1 MCLYFKGDDILND
14 VANSIRNAFDQV
26 VSSIPN
32 LVYALL
38 LLLLAWGV
46 ATIVRGILE
55 KGLKKVGFQRLLSK
69 GRVVPT
75 EEKGI
80 EALKSLASI
89 AYYLVFILFIPSIL
103 DALNMNSVS
112 QPISSMMQK
121 LLAFLPNLFAAAI
134 ILTIGIIIARFI
146 RNLVFNLLNSL
157 RVDRFFDKIYVAEKE
172 QPPKETLSTILSNIV
187 FFVILVPIITIAL
200 EALNIQMISQPI
212 VSVLD
217 SVLGMIPNLFV
228 AIVLII
234 VGYYLARF
242 VSGLLIGLL
251 NRTGINSIYRYL
263 GFQSADTARFNL
275 SDILGQI
282 VKVIIIVFFT
292 VEALNVLQLNVLN
305 QIGNA
310 AILYLPM
317 LVSALLIL
325 GLGLVAGNLLQQVIT
340 RYTGS
345 SFSAN
350 IVKYIVILFAV
361 FMTLD
366 QLGFASSIVNIAF
379 LLILGSLAVAFA
391 IAFGIGGR
399 DFAKRQLAKFEAKI
413 EKQDQ
418 TNKSIKQ
425 NDTNDTNGPT
435 KPFE

>member
-1 MCLYFKGDDILND
+1 MNG
-14 VANSIRNAFDQV
+14 VTNSFRNMFDQI
-26 VSSIPN
+26 VSNIPN
-32 LVYALL
+32 VVYALL
-38 LLLLAWGV
+38 LLLLAFAV
-46 ATIVRGILE
+46 ATIVKGILE
-55 KGLKKVGFQRLLSK
+55 KGLKKLGVQRLLAK
-69 GRVVPT
+69 GRLVPT
-75 EEKGI
+75 EEKGLDT
-80 EALKSLASI
+80 LKSLATI

-134 ILTIGIIIARFI
+134 ILTIGIIVIRFV
-146 RNLVFNLLNSL
+146 RNLVYNLLNGL
-157 RVDRFFDKIYVAEKE
+157 QIDRFFNKIYIGKQE

-187 FFVILVPIITIAL
+187 MFVLLVPVITIAL

-217 SVLGMIPNLFV
+217 RVIGMIPNIFV
-228 AIVLII
+228 AIVLVI

-242 VSGLLIGLL
+242 VSGLLVSLL
-251 NRTGINSIYRYL
+251 NRTGINSIYGYF
-263 GFQSADTARFNL
+263 GFRPTSDGTPRFQL
-275 SDILGQI
+275 SEILGQI
-282 VKVIIIVFFT
+282 VKVLIILFFT
-292 VEALNVLQLNVLN
+292 VEALNVLRLNVLN
-305 QIGNA
+305 QIGNS
-310 AILYLPM
+310 IIVYLPM

-325 GLGLVAGNLLQQVIT
+325 GLGLVAANLLQQLIA

-350 IVKYIVILFAV
+350 IVKYVIILFAV

-366 QLGFASSIVNIAF
+366 QLGFATSIVNLAF

-399 DFAKRQLAKFEAKI
+399 EFAKRQLTKFESKLERKDSASSK
-413 EKQDQ
+413 DQ
-418 TNKSIKQ
+418 EPPHPM
-425 NDTNDTNGPT
+425 D
-435 KPFE
+435 

>member
-1 MCLYFKGDDILND
+1 MNGVTDSF
-14 VANSIRNAFDQV
+14 RNMFDQI
-26 VSSIPN
+26 VSNIPN
-32 LVYALL
+32 VVYALL
-38 LLLLAWGV
+38 LLLLAFAV
-46 ATIVRGILE
+46 ATIVKGILE
-55 KGLKKVGFQRLLSK
+55 KGLKKLGVQRLLAR

-75 EEKGI
+75 EEKGLDT
-80 EALKSLASI
+80 LKSLATI

-121 LLAFLPNLFAAAI
+121 FLAFLPNLFAAAI
-134 ILTIGIIIARFI
+134 ILTIGIIVIRFV
-146 RNLVFNLLNSL
+146 RNLVYNLLNGL
-157 RVDRFFDKIYVAEKE
+157 QIDRFFNKIYVGKQE
-172 QPPKETLSTILSNIV
+172 QPPKETLSTVLSNIV
-187 FFVILVPIITIAL
+187 MFVLLVPVITIAL

-217 SVLGMIPNLFV
+217 RVIGMIPNIFV
-228 AIVLII
+228 AIVLVI

-242 VSGLLIGLL
+242 VSGLLVSLL
-251 NRTGINSIYRYL
+251 NRTGINSIYGYF
-263 GFQSADTARFNL
+263 GFRPTSDGTPRFQL
-275 SDILGQI
+275 AEILGQI
-282 VKVIIIVFFT
+282 VKVLIILFFT
-292 VEALNVLQLNVLN
+292 VEALNVLRLNVLN

-310 AILYLPM
+310 IIVYLPM

-325 GLGLVAGNLLQQVIT
+325 GLGLVAANLLQQLIA

-350 IVKYIVILFAV
+350 IVKYVIILFAV

-366 QLGFASSIVNIAF
+366 QLGFATSIVNLAF

-399 DFAKRQLAKFEAKI
+399 EFAKRQLSKFENKL
-413 EKQDQ
+413 ESKDSPKSQDQ
-418 TNKSIKQ
+418 EPPHPMN
-425 NDTNDTNGPT
+425 
-435 KPFE
+435 

>member
-1 MCLYFKGDDILND
+1 MIFLND
-14 VANSIRNAFDQV
+14 VTNSIQNTFDQV

-32 LVYALL
+32 LLYALL
-38 LLLLAWGV
+38 LLLLAFAV
-46 ATIVRGILE
+46 ATIARGILE
-55 KGLKKVGFQRLLSK
+55 KGLKKIGVQRLLSK
-69 GRVVPT
+69 GRIVPT

-80 EALKSLASI
+80 ETLKSLATV

-134 ILTIGIIIARFI
+134 ILTVGIIVARFI
-146 RNLVFNLLNSL
+146 RNLVYNLLNSL
-157 RVDRFFDKIYVAEKE
+157 QIDRFFNKIYVAEPE

-187 FFVILVPIITIAL
+187 LFVILVPVITIAL

-217 SVLGMIPNLFV
+217 SVIGMIPNLFV
-228 AIVLII
+228 AIVLVI

-251 NRTGINSIYRYL
+251 NRTGINSIYGYF
-263 GFQSADTARFNL
+263 GIQTISGKPRFNL
-275 SDILGQI
+275 SEILGQI
-282 VKVIIIVFFT
+282 VKVLIILFFT

-310 AILYLPM
+310 VIVYLPM

-350 IVKYIVILFAV
+350 IVKYIIILFAV

-399 DFAKRQLAKFEAKI
+399 DFAKRQLIKFE
-413 EKQDQ
+413 
-418 TNKSIKQ
+418 NKLDKK
-425 NDTNDTNGPT
+425 DEPEDPT
-435 KPFE
+435 PPVE

>member
-1 MCLYFKGDDILND
+1 MNGVTSSF
-14 VANSIRNAFDQV
+14 RNMFDQI
-26 VSSIPN
+26 VSNIPN
-32 LVYALL
+32 VVYALL
-38 LLLLAWGV
+38 LLLLAFAV
-46 ATIVRGILE
+46 ATIVKGILE
-55 KGLKKVGFQRLLSK
+55 KGLKKLGVQRLLAK
-69 GRVVPT
+69 GRLVPT
-75 EEKGI
+75 EEKGLDT
-80 EALKSLASI
+80 LKSLATI

-134 ILTIGIIIARFI
+134 ILTIGMIVIRFV
-146 RNLVFNLLNSL
+146 RNLVYNLLNGL
-157 RVDRFFDKIYVAEKE
+157 QIDRFFNKIYIGTQE

-187 FFVILVPIITIAL
+187 MFVLLVPVITIAL

-217 SVLGMIPNLFV
+217 RVIGMIPNIFV
-228 AIVLII
+228 AIVLVI

-242 VSGLLIGLL
+242 VSGLLVSLL
-251 NRTGINSIYRYL
+251 NRTGINSIYGYF
-263 GFQSADTARFNL
+263 GFRPASDGTPRFQL
-275 SDILGQI
+275 SEILGQI
-282 VKVIIIVFFT
+282 VKVLIILFFT
-292 VEALNVLQLNVLN
+292 VEALNVLRLNVLN
-305 QIGNA
+305 QIGNS
-310 AILYLPM
+310 IIVYLPM

-325 GLGLVAGNLLQQVIT
+325 GLGLVAANLLQQLIA

-350 IVKYIVILFAV
+350 IVKYVIILFAV

-366 QLGFASSIVNIAF
+366 QLGFATSIVNLAF

-399 DFAKRQLAKFEAKI
+399 EFAKRQLTKFESKLERKDSASSK
-413 EKQDQ
+413 DQ
-418 TNKSIKQ
+418 EPPHPM
-425 NDTNDTNGPT
+425 D
-435 KPFE
+435 

>member
-1 MCLYFKGDDILND
+1 MNG
-14 VANSIRNAFDQV
+14 VTNSFRNMFDQI
-26 VSSIPN
+26 VSNIPN
-32 LVYALL
+32 VVYALL
-38 LLLLAWGV
+38 LLLLAFAV
-46 ATIVRGILE
+46 ATIVKGILE
-55 KGLKKVGFQRLLSK
+55 KGLKKLGVQRLLAR

-75 EEKGI
+75 EEKGLDT
-80 EALKSLASI
+80 LKSLATI

-121 LLAFLPNLFAAAI
+121 FLAFLPNLFAAAI
-134 ILTIGIIIARFI
+134 ILTIGIIVIRFV
-146 RNLVFNLLNSL
+146 RNLVYNLLNGL
-157 RVDRFFDKIYVAEKE
+157 QIDRFFNKIYVGKQE
-172 QPPKETLSTILSNIV
+172 QPPKETLSTVLSNIV
-187 FFVILVPIITIAL
+187 MFVLLVPVITIAL

-217 SVLGMIPNLFV
+217 RVIGMIPNIFV
-228 AIVLII
+228 AIVLVI

-242 VSGLLIGLL
+242 VSGLLVSLL
-251 NRTGINSIYRYL
+251 NRTGINSIYGYF
-263 GFQSADTARFNL
+263 GFRPTSDGTPRFQL
-275 SDILGQI
+275 AEILGQI
-282 VKVIIIVFFT
+282 VKVLIILFFT
-292 VEALNVLQLNVLN
+292 VEALNVLRLNVLN

-310 AILYLPM
+310 IIVYLPM

-325 GLGLVAGNLLQQVIT
+325 GLGLVAANLLQQLIA

-350 IVKYIVILFAV
+350 IVKYVIILFAV

-366 QLGFASSIVNIAF
+366 QLGFATSIVNLAF

-399 DFAKRQLAKFEAKI
+399 EFAKRQLSKFEKKL
-413 EKQDQ
+413 ESKDSPKSQDQ
-418 TNKSIKQ
+418 EPPHPMN
-425 NDTNDTNGPT
+425 
-435 KPFE
+435 